1 MNSQTQQSV
10 VVFLKELKDGLRD
23 RRSILSALLFPLLGP
38 LLITFMFNTI
48 IERQRE
54 AEDIDIPV
62 VGAERAP
69 GLIDWIERRGFD
81 VVKGPEDPEAAVRDG
96 SFDFVLVIPDDFADD
111 FAQARTATV
120 ELVRDGSRKEADP
133 AVRQVR
139 SLVRGYGRMI
149 GALRLVARGVSA
161 QVSSPISVEYVDVAT
176 ARKQAANLFT
186 FVPMFVILAAF
197 ITGMNVAIDT
207 TAGERERSSL
217 EPLLINPVP
226 NTAIVTGK
234 WLAAVFFSGAG
245 IALTLSAVAYALSRV
260 PLKEVGIELELGTPE
275 IVGVLAATLPL
286 ALFASGLQLLVA
298 TFARSFKEAQTYISL
313 LIFLPMVPHFIT
325 SVYSLDTAFWMLLV
339 PALGQQVLLTDVLG
353 GDQVDFLSFVV
364 VGLSSLVLG
373 LLCVWLTSRLFQRER
388 IIFGG

>member
-1 MNSQTQQSV
+1 MNSHAQQSV

-23 RRSILSALLFPLLGP
+23 RRSILSALFFPLLGP
-38 LLITFMFNTI
+38 LLITFMFNTL

-69 GLIDWIERRGFD
+69 GLIDWIGRRGFD

-96 SFDFVLVIPDDFADD
+96 DFDLVLVIPDDFADD

-120 ELVRDGSRKEADP
+120 ELVRDGSRKEAAP

-139 SLVRGYGRMI
+139 SLVRAYGRMI
-149 GALRLVARGVSA
+149 GALRLIARGVSA
-161 QVSSPISVEYVDVAT
+161 QVASPISIEYVEVAT
-176 ARKQAANLFT
+176 PRKQAATLFT

-226 NTAIVTGK
+226 NSAIVLGK
-234 WLAAVFFSGAG
+234 WLAAVFFSGVG
-245 IALTLSAVAYALSRV
+245 IALTLTAVAYALSRV
-260 PLKEVGIELELGTPE
+260 PLQEVGIDLELGAPE
-275 IVGVLAATLPL
+275 ITGVLAATLPL

-325 SVYSLDTAFWMLLV
+325 SILSLDTAFWMLLV

-353 GDQVDFLSFVV
+353 GDQVDFLSYLV

-373 LLCVWLTSRLFQRER
+373 LLCVWITSRLFQRER